1 MRQKRVRI
9 GAANPYNPINPGSLL
24 LALMSIGKKSKPS
37 YVYAIIGVSLVL
49 FLLGTLGWL
58 VINGRSLT
66 REFKENITVTTDFH
80 DNVAP
85 EKIAQ
90 LQSVLAKQPFAKR
103 TKVISKEEA
112 MKLQSEVEGEN
123 VGQFLG
129 YNPLFASLEM
139 NVFAEYANKDSLEKI
154 RQFILQS
161 NIVREV
167 TYPKRN
173 VEQMNANF
181 RRINLILGAIALVL
195 VIAVVI
201 LIDNTVRLAMFSNR
215 FLIKTMQMVGAN
227 RFFISKPFDQRAIIN
242 GLISGIIA
250 VIGLWLVMTLA
261 EGQLPE
267 LKTLHDNTL
276 ILLLMGGLLVMGIL
290 ISLLSTHRSV
300 VKYLKMHVDDLY

>member
-1 MRQKRVRI
+1 M
-9 GAANPYNPINPGSLL
+9 AT
-24 LALMSIGKKSKPS
+24 GKKSKPS

-66 REFKENITVTTDFH
+66 REFKENITLTTDFH

-85 EKIAQ
+85 ETIAQ
-90 LQSVLAKQPFAKR
+90 LKTVLDKQPFAKR

-112 MKLQSEVEGEN
+112 LKLQSEVEGEN
-123 VGQFLG
+123 IGQFLG

-139 NVFAEYANKDSLEKI
+139 NVYAEYANRDSLEKI

-215 FLIKTMQMVGAN
+215 FLIKTMQMVGAS
-227 RFFISKPFDQRAIIN
+227 RFFISKPFDQRAILN
-242 GLISGIIA
+242 GFISSIIA
-250 VIGLWLVMTLA
+250 IIGLWLVMQFA
-261 EGQLPE
+261 ESQLPE
-267 LKTLHDNTL
+267 LKALHDNGL
-276 ILLLMGGLLVMGIL
+276 IALLMGGLLVMGIL